1 MLRVDIL
8 GEIGAVKVRSCM
20 TLFDAVSPDD
30 IFQEVLD
37 AFYGGTPD
45 KRTYQECGLDC
56 QTIGPGFSL
65 ADWHVEN
72 RAI

>member
-1 MLRVDIL
+1 
-8 GEIGAVKVRSCM
+8 M

-37 AFYGGTPD
+37 AYYGGTPD
-45 KRTYQECGLDC
+45 KRTCQECGLDC

-72 RAI
+72 RALGE

>member
-1 MLRVDIL
+1 ML

-72 RAI
+72 RAK

>member
-1 MLRVDIL
+1 
-8 GEIGAVKVRSCM
+8 M

-45 KRTYQECGLDC
+45 KRTCQECGLDC

>member
-1 MLRVDIL
+1 
-8 GEIGAVKVRSCM
+8 M

-45 KRTYQECGLDC
+45 KRTYQECGWDC
-56 QTIGPGFSL
+56 QTVGRGFAL

>member
-1 MLRVDIL
+1 
-8 GEIGAVKVRSCM
+8 M

-37 AFYGGTPD
+37 AFYGRTPD

-72 RAI
+72 RAK